1 MPAQPL
7 AAPGEPP
14 PQPTLANVALLN
26 DQDYNLIQEFLR
38 RRDELGRDARV
49 RLGVQ
54 LAGGLQARLGLPQG
68 GDAERFLQYVAAEYQ
83 LFKRQHA
90 EI

>member
-1 MPAQPL
+1 M
-7 AAPGEPP
+7 
-14 PQPTLANVALLN
+14 ALLS

-38 RRDELGRDARV
+38 RRDELGRDARA

-54 LAGGLQARLGLPQG
+54 LAGGIQARLGLPQG

-83 LFKRQHA
+83 LFKRQQS
-90 EI
+90 ES